1 MESCNFFNK
10 TINKIYVEGIEM
22 VYEQTEILENIRSYC
37 EKLNKSTEPN
47 LVDIDIGN
55 LFNNYSIP
63 KLDND
68 TSNGLEHD
76 ILESVVFTVLKK
88 NEKNKSPGS
97 DGYTF

>member
-1 MESCNFFNK
+1 
-10 TINKIYVEGIEM
+10 M
-22 VYEQTEILENIRSYC
+22 VYERTEILENIRSYY
-37 EKLNKSTEPN
+37 EKLYKSTEPN

-76 ILESVVFTVLKK
+76 ISESEVFTVLKK
-88 NEKNKSPGS
+88 MKNNKSPGN
-97 DGYTF
+97 DWYTF